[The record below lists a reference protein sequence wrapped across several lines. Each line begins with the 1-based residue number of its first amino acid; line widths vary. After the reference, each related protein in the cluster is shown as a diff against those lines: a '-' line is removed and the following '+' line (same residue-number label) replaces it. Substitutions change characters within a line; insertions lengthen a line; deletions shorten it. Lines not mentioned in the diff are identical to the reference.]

1 MNTNR
6 HPWVA
11 ALLIFNGLLILVPLI
26 VLGSAINWPASLDEP
41 ASVNLPLIVEQ
52 AGAVRLGYLV
62 YLIYSVLFVPLGLA
76 VVWLVAKEGRGGVLL
91 QTAAGFAVASGVMRT
106 IGILRWLLP
115 MPILANRYVDPT
127 TDEATRAAITVIYDM
142 LNSFAGGLGEVIG
155 VGFFAALWA
164 ALVAYVI
171 LRDGTMP
178 RWLGVFGLVVAVL
191 LTAGLGEI
199 FGIDV
204 GILLTLNVVL
214 LHFWWWAMAAVL
226 LLRPRLVHA

>member
-1 MNTNR
+1 
-6 HPWVA
+6 
-11 ALLIFNGLLILVPLI
+11 
-26 VLGSAINWPASLDEP
+26 
-41 ASVNLPLIVEQ
+41 
-52 AGAVRLGYLV
+52 
-62 YLIYSVLFVPLGLA
+62 
-76 VVWLVAKEGRGGVLL
+76 
-91 QTAAGFAVASGVMRT
+91 
-106 IGILRWLLP
+106 